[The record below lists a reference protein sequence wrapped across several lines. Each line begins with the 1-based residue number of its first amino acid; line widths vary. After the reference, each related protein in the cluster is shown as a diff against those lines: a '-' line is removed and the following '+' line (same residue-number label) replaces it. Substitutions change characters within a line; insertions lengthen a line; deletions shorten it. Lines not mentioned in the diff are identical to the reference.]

1 MEELERMFDEGVDV
15 AQYADYSDRPGLRQR
30 RVGVDMPLAMIDRL
44 DARASAAGV
53 ARQALIKSWLAERLD
68 LEDRLDALAH
78 LACPGQRPVP
88 HQRSRRQKAKS
99 PETRRRAS
107 PTPPAR
113 ASLPYGLTS
122 AEKYPRRGK
131 TRAAEGKSAS
141 QVAMK

>member
-68 LEDRLDALAH
+68 LEDRLDALAY
-78 LACPGQRPVP
+78 LGMPRPAP
-88 HQRSRRQKAKS
+88 R
-99 PETRRRAS
+99 
-107 PTPPAR
+107 PA
-113 ASLPYGLTS
+113 PK
-122 AEKYPRRGK
+122 EQ
-131 TRAAEGKSAS
+131 AAEGQGAGD
-141 QVAMK
+141 

>member
-68 LEDRLDALAH
+68 LEDRLDALAR
-78 LACPGQRPVP
+78 LGVPCPTPCPAPKDGAADDHEPKDQ
-88 HQRSRRQKAKS
+88 AKS
-99 PETRRRAS
+99 
-107 PTPPAR
+107 
-113 ASLPYGLTS
+113 
-122 AEKYPRRGK
+122 
-131 TRAAEGKSAS
+131 
-141 QVAMK
+141 

>member
-78 LACPGQRPVP
+78 LGMPRPAP
-88 HQRSRRQKAKS
+88 R
-99 PETRRRAS
+99 
-107 PTPPAR
+107 PA
-113 ASLPYGLTS
+113 PK
-122 AEKYPRRGK
+122 EQ
-131 TRAAEGKSAS
+131 AAEGQGAGDQAES
-141 QVAMK
+141 

>member
-68 LEDRLDALAH
+68 LEDRLDALAR
-78 LACPGQRPVP
+78 LGVPRPVP
-88 HQRSRRQKAKS
+88 R
-99 PETRRRAS
+99 
-107 PTPPAR
+107 PA
-113 ASLPYGLTS
+113 PK
-122 AEKYPRRGK
+122 EQ
-131 TRAAEGKSAS
+131 AAEGQGPADQAES
-141 QVAMK
+141 

>member
-78 LACPGQRPVP
+78 LGVPRSTPCPAPKDGAADDHEPKDQ
-88 HQRSRRQKAKS
+88 AKS
-99 PETRRRAS
+99 
-107 PTPPAR
+107 
-113 ASLPYGLTS
+113 
-122 AEKYPRRGK
+122 
-131 TRAAEGKSAS
+131 
-141 QVAMK
+141 

>member
-68 LEDRLDALAH
+68 LEDRLDALAR
-78 LACPGQRPVP
+78 LGVLR
-88 HQRSRRQKAKS
+88 
-99 PETRRRAS
+99 
-107 PTPPAR
+107 PTPCPAPKDG
-113 ASLPYGLTS
+113 AADNHEPKDQ
-122 AEKYPRRGK
+122 AE
-131 TRAAEGKSAS
+131 S
-141 QVAMK
+141 

>member
-1 MEELERMFDEGVDV
+1 MAKEEPSMEELERMFDEGVDV

-78 LACPGQRPVP
+78 LGMPRPAPRPAPKGQ
-88 HQRSRRQKAKS
+88 
-99 PETRRRAS
+99 
-107 PTPPAR
+107 
-113 ASLPYGLTS
+113 
-122 AEKYPRRGK
+122 
-131 TRAAEGKSAS
+131 AAEGQESGDREES
-141 QVAMK
+141 

>member
-1 MEELERMFDEGVDV
+1 MAKEKPSMEELERMFDEGVDV

-78 LACPGQRPVP
+78 LGMPRPAP
-88 HQRSRRQKAKS
+88 R
-99 PETRRRAS
+99 
-107 PTPPAR
+107 PTPK
-113 ASLPYGLTS
+113 GQ
-122 AEKYPRRGK
+122 
-131 TRAAEGKSAS
+131 AAEGQESGDREES
-141 QVAMK
+141 

>member
-1 MEELERMFDEGVDV
+1 MTEEKPSMEELERMFDEGVDV

-78 LACPGQRPVP
+78 LGMPRPAP
-88 HQRSRRQKAKS
+88 R
-99 PETRRRAS
+99 
-107 PTPPAR
+107 PA
-113 ASLPYGLTS
+113 PK
-122 AEKYPRRGK
+122 EQ
-131 TRAAEGKSAS
+131 AAEGQGAGDQAES
-141 QVAMK
+141 

>member
-1 MEELERMFDEGVDV
+1 MAKEKPSMEELERMFDEGVDV

-78 LACPGQRPVP
+78 LGMPRPAPRPAPKGQ
-88 HQRSRRQKAKS
+88 
-99 PETRRRAS
+99 
-107 PTPPAR
+107 
-113 ASLPYGLTS
+113 
-122 AEKYPRRGK
+122 
-131 TRAAEGKSAS
+131 AAEGQESGGREES
-141 QVAMK
+141 

>member
-1 MEELERMFDEGVDV
+1 MAKEKPSMEELERMFDEGVDV

-78 LACPGQRPVP
+78 LGMPRPAPRPAPKGQ
-88 HQRSRRQKAKS
+88 
-99 PETRRRAS
+99 
-107 PTPPAR
+107 
-113 ASLPYGLTS
+113 
-122 AEKYPRRGK
+122 
-131 TRAAEGKSAS
+131 AAEGQESGDREES
-141 QVAMK
+141 

>member
-68 LEDRLDALAH
+68 LEDRLDALAR
-78 LACPGQRPVP
+78 LGVP
-88 HQRSRRQKAKS
+88 R
-99 PETRRRAS
+99 
-107 PTPPAR
+107 PTPCPAPKDG
-113 ASLPYGLTS
+113 ADDDHEPKDQ
-122 AEKYPRRGK
+122 AKN
-131 TRAAEGKSAS
+131 
-141 QVAMK
+141 

>member
-68 LEDRLDALAH
+68 LEDRLDALAR
-78 LACPGQRPVP
+78 LGVPRPAP
-88 HQRSRRQKAKS
+88 KDGAADDHEPKDQ
-99 PETRRRAS
+99 
-107 PTPPAR
+107 
-113 ASLPYGLTS
+113 
-122 AEKYPRRGK
+122 AE
-131 TRAAEGKSAS
+131 S
-141 QVAMK
+141 